1 MLTPACDDAICQY
14 KTAGSRPYDKIAKQ
28 SRSMVPLTGS
38 GADTAW
44 PRESIINSYV
54 DAGHASRACTAA
66 RYEAVRHMRLQYDNT
81 GRSMSL
87 HVELALH

>member
-1 MLTPACDDAICQY
+1 MVQL
-14 KTAGSRPYDKIAKQ
+14 AGYSAN
-28 SRSMVPLTGS
+28 
-38 GADTAW
+38 TAW

-54 DAGHASRACTAA
+54 DADHASRARTAA

>member
-1 MLTPACDDAICQY
+1 MCQY
-14 KTAGSRPYDKIAKQ
+14 KTTGSRPSDKIVKQ
-28 SRSMVPLTGS
+28 SRGMVPLTGS

-54 DAGHASRACTAA
+54 DAGHAARACTAA
-66 RYEAVRHMRLQYDNT
+66 RYEAVLHMRLQHDHP
-81 GRSMSL
+81 GRTMSL